1 MENDVSTQ
9 PKDQEPSMEEIL
21 SSIRRIIADEETEE
35 SDSDESPRDDTSV
48 LDNGEIGT
56 LEVLED
62 DDGDD
67 DAGDLV
73 LTSVVSDDGDIVD
86 LNSSSSTPAPLG
98 IVGDLEDDEDDIV
111 LDDIP
116 SMHDLNDTNVSD
128 LEPVQELSALPEI
141 EEIHEITGPQADV
154 QGLEPIN
161 TMPAKMMEDI
171 TIQEDEPAV
180 STKKAESEA
189 LLSTGTASTT
199 TGAFAKLSKAFR
211 PTPVEESVADGAGRT
226 VEQFIEDMARP
237 MLKEWLDEN
246 MPAIVERL
254 VQKEIQKIARRAEL
268 L

>member
-1 MENDVSTQ
+1 MSTQ

-21 SSIRRIIADEETEE
+21 SSIRRIIADEETDE
-35 SDSDESPRDDTSV
+35 SKPDSDGDEVTSGSTKGVEYDALDVIDD
-48 LDNGEIGT
+48 DDDD
-56 LEVLED
+56 D
-62 DDGDD
+62 DDG
-67 DAGDLV
+67 GDVLE
-73 LTSVVSDDGDIVD
+73 LTSVVEEGRDIVEPEAD
-86 LNSSSSTPAPLG
+86 ASSPAPLELVNDS
-98 IVGDLEDDEDDIV
+98 IDDDDDIELAEV
-111 LDDIP
+111 DDMPTID
-116 SMHDLNDTNVSD
+116 DLTDTAAIEAEDV
-128 LEPVQELSALPEI
+128 APEI
-141 EEIHEITGPQADV
+141 ELSPLAED
-154 QGLEPIN
+154 EPVPETPSMI
-161 TMPAKMMEDI
+161 AAI
-171 TIQEDEPAV
+171 SSQEDEPAV
-180 STKKAESEA
+180 STKKAESET

>member
-1 MENDVSTQ
+1 
-9 PKDQEPSMEEIL
+9 MEEIL

-35 SDSDESPRDDTSV
+35 GTVSADKGETIEAVESDAVSLDSLEILDDDED
-48 LDNGEIGT
+48 
-56 LEVLED
+56 ED
-62 DDGDD
+62 DDSSDVLELTSAVEQPDD
-67 DAGDLV
+67 DDEIVAEP
-73 LTSVVSDDGDIVD
+73 LTSAPIELVEDVVEEEDEDIELADIDELPSVGNLPNDDLDEEPIVAFENAPSPEDDGFDSANLVD
-86 LNSSSSTPAPLG
+86 T
-98 IVGDLEDDEDDIV
+98 
-111 LDDIP
+111 
-116 SMHDLNDTNVSD
+116 
-128 LEPVQELSALPEI
+128 
-141 EEIHEITGPQADV
+141 
-154 QGLEPIN
+154 
-161 TMPAKMMEDI
+161 
-171 TIQEDEPAV
+171 TISQEDEPAV
-180 STKKAESEA
+180 STKKVETEA

>member
-1 MENDVSTQ
+1 
-9 PKDQEPSMEEIL
+9 MEEIL

-35 SDSDESPRDDTSV
+35 ARTDDDV
-48 LDNGEIGT
+48 PAAAEADAEVGALDALEI
-56 LEVLED
+56 LDDDD
-62 DDGDD
+62 DDGEDD
-67 DAGDLV
+67 GGDDVLE
-73 LTSVVSDDGDIVD
+73 LTSVVEEGRPAEAPASE
-86 LNSSSSTPAPLG
+86 TPPLAPLE
-98 IVGDLEDDEDDIV
+98 IVGDADDEDDIEITDV
-111 LDDIP
+111 DDLPDIT
-116 SMHDLNDTNVSD
+116 DLADDEIITT
-128 LEPVQELSALPEI
+128 EETLPEI
-141 EEIHEITGPQADV
+141 EDTPTRDDDLEQASV
-154 QGLEPIN
+154 IE
-161 TMPAKMMEDI
+161 TF
-171 TIQEDEPAV
+171 TTQEDEPAV
-180 STKKAESEA
+180 STKKAETEA

>member
-1 MENDVSTQ
+1 
-9 PKDQEPSMEEIL
+9 MEEIL

-35 SDSDESPRDDTSV
+35 SKADDQPEGSAEEDSELDPLSLLDDDDDDDDDVDDDSS
-48 LDNGEIGT
+48 D
-56 LEVLED
+56 VLE
-62 DDGDD
+62 
-67 DAGDLV
+67 
-73 LTSVVSDDGDIVD
+73 LTSVVDEDGGIVELD
-86 LNSSSSTPAPLG
+86 TGSTAPAPLEL
-98 IVGDLEDDEDDIV
+98 VDDDVDDTDDIEI
-111 LDDIP
+111 DDIP
-116 SMHDLNDTNVSD
+116 MIED
-128 LEPVQELSALPEI
+128 LEEESSTEPEPATMLPEI
-141 EEIHEITGPQADV
+141 DLTQVDADKPD
-154 QGLEPIN
+154 LEPIN
-161 TMPAKMMEDI
+161 MMPPVNTMEAI
-171 TIQEDEPAV
+171 TSQEDEPAV

-237 MLKEWLDEN
+237 MLKDWLDEN